1 MIRKDEYVSSKDLSK
16 KLAIKSQN
24 RQMTKHEPKNPINVV
39 IIIYIVIVIVAAV
52 VVIGVAI
59 FWFGFQFPSFKVNNQ
74 FYVVSSDSMIP
85 SLNIDDLLVIR
96 DGDNSNDDDNVYSS
110 HSFYNLKIGDIIVFK
125 APEEEDQDNGRTTT
139 IVHRVAEII
148 QIYDTSNNNKSSS
161 RIIRTKGDANPSS
174 IPGIDY
180 PIREQDYI
188 GKVVYVIPS
197 VGLITK
203 VFRPPVNYIIISVT
217 LTILLF
223 LYIKKWKRGQE
234 KTKNTK

>member
-1 MIRKDEYVSSKDLSK
+1 MRKQERKNQISIIIIAV
-16 KLAIKSQN
+16 AI
-24 RQMTKHEPKNPINVV
+24 IVV
-39 IIIYIVIVIVAAV
+39 IIGA
-52 VVIGVAI
+52 AI
-59 FWFGFQFPSFKVNNQ
+59 FWFDGLQFSSSSVNNP
-74 FYVVSSDSMIP
+74 FYIVSSDSMIP
-85 SLNIDDLLVIR
+85 ALNINDLLVIR
-96 DGDNSNDDDNVYSS
+96 DGGSSDDDEDNYSS
-110 HSFYNLKIGDIIVFK
+110 SSPSSFYNLKIGDIIVFK
-125 APEEEDQDNGRTTT
+125 APDEEEDQDDGRTTT

-148 QIYDTSNNNKSSS
+148 QTDDKSNNNKNSS

-188 GKVVYVIPS
+188 GKVVYVIPG

-223 LYIKKWKRGQE
+223 LYIKKGKRGQE
-234 KTKNTK
+234 KRKTK

>member
-1 MIRKDEYVSSKDLSK
+1 LIIGENIL
-16 KLAIKSQN
+16 LAFNK
-24 RQMTKHEPKNPINVV
+24 
-39 IIIYIVIVIVAAV
+39 
-52 VVIGVAI
+52 
-59 FWFGFQFPSFKVNNQ
+59 WFGNQ
-74 FYVVSSDSMIP
+74 ASAASTATASTPAAAEED
-85 SLNIDDLLVIR
+85 
-96 DGDNSNDDDNVYSS
+96 
-110 HSFYNLKIGDIIVFK
+110 
-125 APEEEDQDNGRTTT
+125 EEEDQDDRTTT

-203 VFRPPVNYIIISVT
+203 AFRPPVNYIIISVT
-217 LTILLF
+217 LTLLDRK
-223 LYIKKWKRGQE
+223 LETYL
-234 KTKNTK
+234 

>member
-1 MIRKDEYVSSKDLSK
+1 
-16 KLAIKSQN
+16 
-24 RQMTKHEPKNPINVV
+24 MTKHEPKNPINIS
-39 IIIYIVIVIVAAV
+39 IIIYIAIVILVAV

-59 FWFGFQFPSFKVNNQ
+59 FWFDIQFPSFSINSP
-74 FYVVSSDSMIP
+74 FYIVSSDSMIP
-85 SLNIDDLLVIR
+85 TLNIEDLLVIR
-96 DGDNSNDDDNVYSS
+96 DGGSSNNNDDNGYSS
-110 HSFYNLKIGDIIVFK
+110 YSFYNLKIGDIIVFK
-125 APEEEDQDNGRTTT
+125 APEEERDQDDRTRTT

-148 QIYDTSNNNKSSS
+148 QTDDKSNNNKSS

>member
-1 MIRKDEYVSSKDLSK
+1 MNLRIQSTL
-16 KLAIKSQN
+16 LL
-24 RQMTKHEPKNPINVV
+24 
-39 IIIYIVIVIVAAV
+39 IYIVIVIVVA

-59 FWFGFQFPSFKVNNQ
+59 FWFDGLQFSSYNVDNP

-85 SLNIDDLLVIR
+85 NLNINDLLVII
-96 DGDNSNDDDNVYSS
+96 DGGSSNDDDNGYSS
-110 HSFYNLKIGDIIVFK
+110 HSFYNLKVGDIIVFK
-125 APEEEDQDNGRTTT
+125 APEEGDQDDRRTTT

-148 QIYDTSNNNKSSS
+148 QTDDKSNNNKSSIS

-180 PIREQDYI
+180 PVREQDYI

-223 LYIKKWKRGQE
+223 LYIKKGKRGE
-234 KTKNTK
+234 GRNNK